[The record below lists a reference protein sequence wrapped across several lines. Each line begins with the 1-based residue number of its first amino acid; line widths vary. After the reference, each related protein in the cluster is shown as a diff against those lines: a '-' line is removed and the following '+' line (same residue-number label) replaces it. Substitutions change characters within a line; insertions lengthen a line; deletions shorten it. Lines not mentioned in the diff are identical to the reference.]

1 VWFNFSEKNSMRN
14 KSMVFRSL
22 LAILTLALTQT
33 SFAQNTTTQQQA
45 DANAMARQKA
55 LNGPP
60 DATAD
65 FEQTQFRLIVGG
77 ASGKGVLH
85 FNGKDYPFTMSGVSV
100 GGVGYTDEKG
110 TMHVYFLKNIAD
122 FPGTFNA
129 AGAGIAVGDSI
140 GKSTYSNMKEV
151 VLVTKSKG
159 TGLALN
165 LGLSSISIK
174 LDK

>member
-1 VWFNFSEKNSMRN
+1 MNS
-14 KSMVFRSL
+14 KSIIVRFL
-22 LAILTLALTQT
+22 LAFLALAFAQV
-33 SFAQNTTTQQQA
+33 SFAQSDTAQQQA
-45 DANAMARQKA
+45 EAKAQARAKAMS
-55 LNGPP
+55 GPP

-85 FNGKDYPFTMSGVSV
+85 FKGKDYPFTMSGVSV

-110 TMHVYFLKNIAD
+110 TMHVYFLKNITD

-129 AGAGIAVGDSI
+129 IGAGIAVGDNV
-140 GKSTYSNMKEV
+140 GKSSYSNINEV

>member
-1 VWFNFSEKNSMRN
+1 MRN
-14 KSMVFRSL
+14 RSFI
-22 LAILTLALTQT
+22 AGILFATLAAAFTQA
-33 SFAQNTTTQQQA
+33 SFAQNTATQQQA

-85 FNGKDYPFTMSGVSV
+85 FKGKDYPFTMSGVSV

-122 FPGTFNA
+122 FAGTFNA
-129 AGAGIAVGDSI
+129 AGAGIAVGDSV
-140 GKSTYSNMKEV
+140 GRSTYSNMKEV

>member
-1 VWFNFSEKNSMRN
+1 MRN
-14 KSMVFRSL
+14 KSL
-22 LAILTLALTQT
+22 ITGILFATLTVALSQT
-33 SFAQNTTTQQQA
+33 SFAQNTAAQAQA
-45 DANAMARQKA
+45 DAKAMARQKA
-55 LNGPP
+55 MNGPP

-85 FNGKDYPFTMSGVSV
+85 FKGKDYPFTMSGVSV

-122 FPGTFNA
+122 FPGTYNA
-129 AGAGIAVGDSI
+129 AGAGIAVGESV

-174 LDK
+174 LD